1 MRARWLAGGLALVL
15 GGVTM
20 AWFARET
27 EPEPVAYDWS
37 VVMTEQ
43 GYAEDK
49 QLARGYPASALPPE
63 QQEHCPV
70 RIVALPGDPLIA
82 RAHLV
87 ITVYYGYGPDPYNR
101 NDYTIYDGPA
111 RSEIQVTKP
120 IYMRGYQGEIWVRA
134 FVDEGRRYKQWTTFG
149 SGGWID
155 CAAGGAV
162 LNLLGYYDKE
172 AGDRTLRVDPMPGQP

>member
-1 MRARWLAGGLALVL
+1 MRALWLAAGVALVL

-20 AWFARET
+20 AWFAQEA
-27 EPEPVAYDWS
+27 EPEAYDWS
-37 VVMTEQ
+37 GAMTEE
-43 GYAEDK
+43 GYAQEK

-70 RIVALPGDPLIA
+70 RIVALPRDPLIA

-87 ITVYYGYGPDPYNR
+87 ITVNYGSGADPYHR
-101 NDYTIYDGPA
+101 NDYTLYEGPA
-111 RSEIQVTKP
+111 RPEIQVTKP
-120 IYMRGYQGEIWVRA
+120 NYMRPYQGEIWVRA
-134 FVDEGRRYKQWTTFG
+134 FVDDGRRTMQWTTFG

-155 CAAGGAV
+155 CASGGAV
-162 LNLLGYYDKE
+162 LNLLGYYDKA